1 MSLKDKLKQEMQS
14 KEKSKTDWTKRKKE
28 WIASVNELNELVMN
42 WFADYKTEGL
52 VDFKLSEKSN
62 SEEYIGAYKVN
73 ILHLCFANGKEIIIE
88 PMGTLI
94 IGAWGRFDVYA
105 RGYNSGKYYI
115 LRYINDKG
123 QFSWHIVNAQTKRD
137 IKLLTKENLEEIIEK
152 WLS

>member
-1 MSLKDKLKQEMQS
+1 MGLKDKLKQEIQD
-14 KEKSKTDWTKRKKE
+14 KEKSKIDWTKRKKE
-28 WIASVNELNELVMN
+28 WVASVNELNKLITN
-42 WFADYKTEGL
+42 WFTDYKTEGL

-62 SEEYIGAYKVN
+62 AEEYIGKYKVN

-115 LRYINDKG
+115 LRYKNDEGK
-123 QFSWHIVNAQTKRD
+123 FSWHIVNAQTKRD